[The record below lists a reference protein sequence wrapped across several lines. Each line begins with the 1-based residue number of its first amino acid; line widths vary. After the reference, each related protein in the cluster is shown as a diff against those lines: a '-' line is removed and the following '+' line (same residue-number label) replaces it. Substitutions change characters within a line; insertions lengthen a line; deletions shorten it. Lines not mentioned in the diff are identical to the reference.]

1 MRRAHC
7 VFILKTADDLG
18 AIPSLSNRRS
28 MLEQS
33 QEGRVERKSQ
43 IDVDLTQ
50 AGKVKDK
57 LSRYDG
63 DILCRL
69 GQMWSDFIQQNES
82 SSTLYNFF
90 DFLFIIHAIVLFGP
104 IDRANGRIELHKM
117 NKQNRLRS

>member
-1 MRRAHC
+1 MHNTDRGEMRRAHC
-7 VFILKTADDLG
+7 SLKTADDLG

-57 LSRYDG
+57 LS
-63 DILCRL
+63 
-69 GQMWSDFIQQNES
+69 
-82 SSTLYNFF
+82 
-90 DFLFIIHAIVLFGP
+90 
-104 IDRANGRIELHKM
+104 
-117 NKQNRLRS
+117 